1 MIHGRA
7 RERARI
13 ASQVQ
18 AMRGGRSFALL
29 VEGPAGIGKS
39 TLLDD
44 AVAQAGDVRVLRTRG
59 FEGETDLPY
68 AGLLELAGPILPLAD
83 ALPEPRRLALHGA
96 LALADAPPGDRFAVP
111 AALLALLGGAAEEGP
126 VLVVADDV
134 HWLDAATRDALLF
147 AARRASWEGLGVLLA
162 ARDGDGEPIDAP
174 ELERLTLDPLDRDSA
189 VALVRDAPDD
199 PGPPLAPA
207 AVEAVV
213 DAGAGNPLA
222 LLELRRRLTPQQRA
236 GAIDPAAPLRA
247 GAELRDGFARRLDAL
262 PDPARRALC
271 VVAAAGH
278 ASPDA
283 IRAAL
288 AALDLPADALDA
300 ARDAGLLAGD
310 AAAPALRHPL
320 LAAAAYHDQPASARR
335 AAHRALAG
343 AVADPARRAWH
354 LAHAATGP
362 DAEAADALA
371 AAARDARARGA
382 HVEAAR
388 AGVRA
393 AELTADP
400 AARAGRELE
409 AAVDATLGGQ
419 LALAGELADRAAR
432 HAPAPEAAATA
443 ELVRARVD
451 MRTGDPLGG
460 ARRVE
465 ALAAQAAAAGQDAA
479 AGLLLLEAAMA
490 HMVGG
495 DTAALLEL
503 AGRAR
508 EAAAAAGAAEV
519 EMLAGLATGSTLVA
533 LGRRAEGEPLLDAAA
548 PILEAADP
556 LAQTA
561 ELVAMGATALAWME
575 RFDDAERVCD
585 RMVDAARRAGAPG
598 RLIYPLDVRAQV
610 RWRRGRWAA
619 ALADADEA
627 VRLARETGQLPLLA
641 VTLPTLAR
649 AEAGTGRLDAARD
662 HGAEALALAETAGGA
677 ATAMQAR
684 AALGFAELTAGR
696 ADAALAWL
704 DAAAETARAG
714 GYGEPATTLMAGD
727 HVEALLRAGRREDA
741 ERETAALA
749 GAAARTG
756 GAWAHA
762 AAARCRAMLD
772 DDAPPPALPAMP
784 FEQARGDLVLGERL
798 RRARRR
804 AEARAPL
811 EAALTAFERLGAEPW
826 AARAAGELRATG
838 GEHAAAAPS
847 APVAELTPHEL
858 QVALLVADGLTNRE
872 VAAALFLSPKTI
884 EHHVGAI
891 MRKLDL
897 RSRTQLATLLGGER
911 EPVGA

>member
-1 MIHGRA
+1 MILGRA
-7 RERARI
+7 RERAHI
-13 ASQVQ
+13 ASLVQ

-44 AVAQAGDVRVLRTRG
+44 AVAHAGDVRVLRTRG

-83 ALPEPRRLALHGA
+83 ALPEPQRLALHGA

-111 AALLALLGGAAEEGP
+111 AALLALLGAAAEDGP
-126 VLVVADDV
+126 LLVVADDV
-134 HWLDAATRDALLF
+134 HWLDAATREALLF

-162 ARDGDGEPIDAP
+162 ARDGDGEPIEAP
-174 ELERLTLDPLDRDSA
+174 GLERLTLGALDRDSA
-189 VALVRDAPDD
+189 LALVRDAPGD
-199 PGPPLAPA
+199 PGPPLAPV

-222 LLELRRRLTPQQRA
+222 LLELRRRLTPEERA
-236 GAIDPAAPLRA
+236 GEVDPVAPLRA
-247 GAELRDGFARRLDAL
+247 GSALRDSFARRLEAL
-262 PDPARRALC
+262 PDAARQALC

-278 ASPDA
+278 APPGT
-283 IRAAL
+283 IERAL
-288 AALDLPADALDA
+288 AALDVPAAALDA
-300 ARDAGLLAGD
+300 ARDAGLLSAD
-310 AAAPALRHPL
+310 ADAPALRHPL

-393 AELTADP
+393 AELTPDP
-400 AARAGRELE
+400 ARRAERELE

-465 ALAAQAAAAGQDAA
+465 ALAEQAAAVGQDAA
-479 AGLLLLEAAMA
+479 AGMLLLEAAMA

-495 DTAALLEL
+495 DTGALLEL

-508 EAAAAAGAAEV
+508 TAAAAAGAHEV

-533 LGRRAEGEPLLDAAA
+533 LGRRGEGEPLLDAAA
-548 PILEAADP
+548 PIFAAADP

-561 ELVAMGATALAWME
+561 ELVAMGATALAWLE
-575 RFDDAERVCD
+575 RFDDAERVCE

-598 RLIYPLDVRAQV
+598 RLVYPLDVRAQV

-627 VRLARETGQLPLLA
+627 VRLARETGQVPLLA

-649 AEAGTGRLDAARD
+649 AEAGIGRVDAARG

-704 DAAAETARAG
+704 DAAADTTRAG
-714 GYGEPATTLMAGD
+714 GYEPATTLMAGD

-741 ERETAALA
+741 ERETAVLA
-749 GAAARTG
+749 DAAARTG
-756 GAWAHA
+756 GAWATA
-762 AAARCRAMLD
+762 VAARCRAMLD
-772 DDAPPPALPAMP
+772 DDAPPPPPVAMP
-784 FEQARGDLVLGERL
+784 FEQARADLVVGERL

-804 AEARAPL
+804 AEARPPL
-811 EAALTAFERLGAEPW
+811 EAALAAFERLGAEPW

-838 GEHAAAAPS
+838 GEHAAATPP

-911 EPVGA
+911 EPVEA